1 MRSVLCVCS
10 ERGYFVCSS
19 GLKANHA
26 DRQLQVNERHFN
38 MTLYLTGT
46 IQKVADLSLS
56 SMELVG
62 QNFDRPSGL
71 DNLGSKSLKSGL
83 VLQLQYRT

>member
-1 MRSVLCVCS
+1 
-10 ERGYFVCSS
+10 
-19 GLKANHA
+19 
-26 DRQLQVNERHFN
+26 

>member
-1 MRSVLCVCS
+1 MHLLFVLAA
-10 ERGYFVCSS
+10 RGHFVCTS

-71 DNLGSKSLKSGL
+71 DNLGSKSLETGL